1 MKALQTLPPG
11 YREIYRVDLQK
22 DKKTALFVNGL
33 ALLIAAVMGVGIE
46 PAGSHFVPLSDGRGA
61 AFIRTSVRILVRSDI
76 WLSYPA

>member
-33 ALLIAAVMGVGIE
+33 ALLIAAVMGVGMNRLVPISSLFQMDGG
-46 PAGSHFVPLSDGRGA
+46 PLLYGLRFVSLAYLP
-61 AFIRTSVRILVRSDI
+61 
-76 WLSYPA
+76 